1 MIADDDEKW
10 LAAATAAVKQNAFY
24 MQRAIVSISPS
35 LLLHSIFPNR
45 KSHRNTPNFWIRFCN
60 YCSRRTPTISKTR
73 LSSLLRC
80 SASFALPSFLLINTT
95 NSVSRSQSIFF
106 RLAFFRIWENNSC
119 ADLIWSDIRASDE
132 LRSLEMFFR
141 DETARGC
148 SIAELYELV
157 QHAGNILPRL

>member
-35 LLLHSIFPNR
+35 LLLHSIF
-45 KSHRNTPNFWIRFCN
+45 SESEIASEHPNFWIRFPN

-119 ADLIWSDIRASDE
+119 AYLI
-132 LRSLEMFFR
+132 
-141 DETARGC
+141 
-148 SIAELYELV
+148 
-157 QHAGNILPRL
+157 